1 MRLSHA
7 SHHTMNKP
15 RWRGSALAAVL
26 LLALIPSAAPNAS
39 AHLRGH
45 HQHGAAAVVDPAAVL
60 AWNQIAVTTLG
71 GDTSKLPPETILYMG
86 LVQAAV
92 YDAVVGVTGGYQPY
106 VFNLRAP
113 RGSSAP
119 AAAAAA
125 AHQML
130 MTYSPYAATTL
141 DAAYASSL
149 AAIPDGWAKTA
160 GAAFGNAVANYLIAL
175 RSNDGRNAPVLFT
188 KLPAPGVWRP
198 TPPANLAM
206 FDPWLGGVTPLLVHS
221 ATQFGP
227 RRPPPALS
235 SKQYTRN
242 FNEVKDYGSATS
254 AFRTTDQ
261 TATAQFFSG
270 SAVVQY
276 NAALRDQVNVRQLDI
291 AQAARMFAAIDMTVA
306 DTIISVWHAKYLY
319 GFWRPI
325 TAINL
330 ADTDGNGATAVDTTW
345 TPLIT
350 TPAYPD
356 YVSGYSGYTAAFS
369 AGLEELL
376 GTRHLDLTLIST
388 AVPGVVRSYDSGS
401 QLRSDVVDA
410 RIWLGIHFRFADT
423 AARQMGVS
431 LAQWTF
437 DRYFQA
443 TGHH

>member
-1 MRLSHA
+1 
-7 SHHTMNKP
+7 MNKP
-15 RWRGSALAAVL
+15 RWRALTVAAVL
-26 LLALIPSAAPNAS
+26 LFAIVSPTSPTAS
-39 AHLRGH
+39 AHLTGH
-45 HQHGAAAVVDPAAVL
+45 HQHSAAADSSAVDPAAVV

-71 GDTSKLPPETILYMG
+71 GDASKLPPETILYMG

-92 YDAVVGVTGGYQPY
+92 YDAVVGVTGGYRPY

-141 DAAYASSL
+141 DTAYASSL

-227 RRPPPALS
+227 RHGPPLLTS
-235 SKQYTRN
+235 RQYTRDY
-242 FNEVKDYGSATS
+242 NEVKDYGSAASTHRS
-254 AFRTTDQ
+254 DEQ
-261 TATAQFFSG
+261 TATAKFFSG
-270 SAVVQY
+270 NAVIQY
-276 NAALRDQVNVRQLDI
+276 NAALRDQVTVRHLGI

-330 ADTDGNGATAVDTTW
+330 GDKDGNDDTAVDTTW
-345 TPLIT
+345 TPLIA

-356 YVSGYSGYTAAFS
+356 YVSGYNAYTAAFS
-369 AGLEELL
+369 AGLEELF
-376 GTRHLDLTLIST
+376 GTRHLHLTLISS
-388 AVPGVVRSYDSGS
+388 AVPDVRTYDSGA

-410 RIWLGIHFRFADT
+410 RVWLGIHFRFADT

-431 LAQWTF
+431 LAQWTL
-437 DRYFQA
+437 DRYFQPTA
-443 TGHH
+443 HH